1 MGGGG
6 ITLSDTPTW
15 DMQKVT
21 SAGEGAGTEKR
32 SYLPSVMPLRAV
44 TTPPST
50 HTHTLL
56 PYAGWVFTEHAL
68 FCTWPH
74 HLS

>member
-44 TTPPST
+44 TTPPPT
-50 HTHTLL
+50 HTHIT
-56 PYAGWVFTEHAL
+56 AL
-68 FCTWPH
+68 CWLGLH
-74 HLS
+74 